1 MNEEATAS
9 MWDRIRTGHGYD
21 AHRFAAS
28 LLPDKP
34 LVLGGVT
41 IAHDRSL
48 LAHSDGDA
56 VIHALCD
63 ALLGAVGLGDI
74 GRHFPDTEAEFS
86 NIDSG
91 VLLQRVCALLQE
103 RAWLVGNVDLT
114 ILAQT
119 PRMAPHIDAMCERL
133 ASLMSISAAQ
143 VNVKAST
150 TEGMGF
156 VGRKEGLE
164 TYAVVLIYRDTQDS

>member
-1 MNEEATAS
+1 

-21 AHRFAAS
+21 AHRFADS
-28 LLPDKP
+28 VLPHKP
-34 LVLGGVT
+34 FVLGGVT
-41 IAHDRSL
+41 IPHDKSL

-63 ALLGAVGLGDI
+63 ALLGAIGKGDI
-74 GRHFPDTEAEFS
+74 GRHFPDTSAEFS
-86 NIDSG
+86 NINSG
-91 VLLQRVCALLQE
+91 LLLQRVCKLLHE
-103 RAWLVGNVDLT
+103 GEWRIGNVDIT

-119 PRMAPHIDAMCERL
+119 PRMAPHIDTMCQRL
-133 ASLMSISAAQ
+133 AKFMSIESQQ

-156 VGRKEGLE
+156 VGRKEGIE
-164 TYAVVLIYRDTQDS
+164 TYAVVLIYRDKHDS